1 MPKKSRDRAEWERTK
16 YAEATKRVPERA
28 TFETT
33 YGAPL
38 PPIFDAAA
46 ADLGFPGQ
54 PPFTRGVQPTMY
66 RGRLWTMRQY
76 AGFGTAEE
84 SNARYRYLLEHGQT
98 GLSVA
103 FDLPTQMGYDADDPS
118 VAGEVGKVGVSIS
131 SLDDFARLFEGI
143 PIGDVTTSMT
153 INATAAILLAMYVAL
168 AKRQGVAADRVGGTT
183 QNDILKE
190 YIARGTYIFPPR
202 PSMRLATDLIAYC
215 SERHPRWNPISIS
228 GYHIREAGADAVQ
241 ELAFTFADAIAYV
254 DAAVERGL
262 DVDRFAP
269 QLSFF
274 FAAHSTLLEEV
285 AKFRAARRV
294 WAHIMRER
302 YGAKAPASLALRF
315 HTQTMGSTLTAQQPQ
330 NNIVRTAIEALAAVL
345 GGTQSLHTNA
355 YDEALGLPTEESV
368 RIALRTQQIIAE
380 ESGVAE
386 TIDPLGGAHA
396 IEALTADIERRAL
409 AEIAKIDGEGG
420 ALAGIERGYQQ
431 RAIEDSAYKQQRAI
445 ESKEKVIVGVNAYRA
460 EGEQPEV
467 PITRVDPAV
476 LERQRERLA
485 TLRKRRD
492 AGRAAKAR
500 TDLVTGARGTVNLVP
515 LILAAVEA
523 DVTLGE
529 ICADLRGVFGTYVP
543 PRL

>member
-16 YAEATKRVPERA
+16 YAEATKRLPERA

>member
-16 YAEATKRVPERA
+16 YAGATKRVPERA